1 MNKLL
6 QLKSGGCVIDIS
18 PMSEWDFAAV
28 FRGREML
35 ILENNKLDGEIRRGY
50 NPSIEPLAVSRK
62 TKTSG
67 KKLAKQFKAKT
78 VTTK

>member
-18 PMSEWDFAAV
+18 PMTAWDFAAV
-28 FRGREML
+28 FHDREML
-35 ILENNKLDGEIRRGY
+35 ILENCLDGEIRRGY
-50 NPSIEPLAVSRK
+50 NPNIKPLAVSGK

-67 KKLAKQFKAKT
+67 KKQAKQFKAKT
-78 VTTK
+78 INR